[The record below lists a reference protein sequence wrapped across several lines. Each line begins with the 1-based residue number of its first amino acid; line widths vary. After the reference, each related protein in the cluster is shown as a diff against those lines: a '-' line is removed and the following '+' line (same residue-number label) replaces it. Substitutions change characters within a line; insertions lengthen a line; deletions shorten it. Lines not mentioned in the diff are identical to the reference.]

1 MRFLGNLEAKID
13 AKGRVFL
20 PSTFRK
26 QLQTATEECLIM
38 RKDTYQSC
46 LVLYPESVWNE
57 QMNDLR
63 SRLNRWNAKHQMLFR
78 QFVADVE
85 IVTLDNNGRFLIPK
99 RYLKLVNISQD
110 VRLIGMDDTIEI
122 WPKEALEQPFM
133 DIELCGK
140 ELEEIMDKNKTE
152 SRAL

>member
-1 MRFLGNLEAKID
+1 ML
-13 AKGRVFL
+13 
-20 PSTFRK
+20 
-26 QLQTATEECLIM
+26 
-38 RKDTYQSC
+38 KDTYQSC

-133 DIELCGK
+133 DIELFGK
-140 ELEEIMDKNKTE
+140 ELEDIMDKNKTE
-152 SRAL
+152 ARTL

>member
-1 MRFLGNLEAKID
+1 MRFLGNSDAKID

-133 DIELCGK
+133 DIELFGK

-152 SRAL
+152 ARAL